1 MVLLGWRRTVAKI
14 PNTQVPMEPTMP
26 TIQTPTQGTATAAA
40 TKNGVPQAVRATYR
54 ITVVADRHLNHVP
67 GFKAQGVWAEIKKK
81 RRDVALIVSDRPS
94 RGAAVFTQNAF
105 AAAPVLLSRE
115 HVENGDIRAIVCN
128 AGNANACTGEQGLAD
143 ARTMAA
149 HAAKALGLSPDQFVV
164 CSTGIIGRPLPLEKV
179 LKGIDLCAKTLDEA
193 TGGEAAEAIT
203 TTDSHP
209 KHVFVQ
215 VDVEGAGGAKG
226 RTFHIAGIAK
236 GAGMIHPNMATM
248 LGFLVTDAPMNAT
261 FLQANLKQAVDATF
275 NMITIDGDQS
285 TNDTCAII
293 ANGAAGGA
301 NLRKGTPEAE
311 AFQAGLQVACKA
323 LAKHIAGDGEGAT
336 SLLEVA
342 VEGAATLADARK
354 VARAVASSSL
364 VKSALHG
371 KDPNWGRV
379 VAAAGACGALVEPSK
394 VSLWFESEHGTVPM
408 LERGEPLAGNLL
420 AEASN
425 VLKAKEVRIR
435 LSLGLG
441 SHHAEAWGCDL
452 SEEYVTFN
460 SAYTT

>member
-1 MVLLGWRRTVAKI
+1 MVLLGWRRSVAKLTH
-14 PNTQVPMEPTMP
+14 NAVAEPSLNDMS
-26 TIQTPTQGTATAAA
+26 QTTTPASPA
-40 TKNGVPQAVRATYR
+40 YS
-54 ITVVADRHLNHVP
+54 ITVQPDRHLNHVP
-67 GFKAQGVWAEIKKK
+67 GFLAQGVWAQIKKK
-81 RRDVALIVSDRPS
+81 RRDVCLIVSDRPS
-94 RGAAVFTQNAF
+94 KGAAVFTQNAF
-105 AAAPVLLSRE
+105 CAAPVIVSRE

-143 ARTMAA
+143 ARAMAV
-149 HAAKALGLSPDQFVV
+149 HAAAKLGLTPDQLIV

-179 LKGIDLCAKTLDEA
+179 ITGIDECAKTLRDA

-209 KHVFVQ
+209 KHVFVE
-215 VDVEGAGGAKG
+215 VKVPGAGGTV

-248 LGFLVTDAPMNAT
+248 LSFLVTDAPLNST
-261 FLQANLKQAVDATF
+261 FLQANLKEAVNATF

-285 TNDTCAII
+285 TNDTCAVI
-293 ANGAAGGA
+293 ANGAAGGP
-301 NLRKGTPEAE
+301 NLRKGTTEAV
-311 AFQAGLQVACKA
+311 AFQAGLQIACKT

-336 SLLEVA
+336 SLMEVA
-342 VEGAATLADARK
+342 VEGASTLADARSI
-354 VARAVASSSL
+354 ARAVASSNL

-371 KDPNWGRV
+371 KDPNWGRI
-379 VAAAGACGALVEPSK
+379 VAAVGACGALVDPNK
-394 VSLWFESEHGTVPM
+394 VSLWFESEHGSVPV

-420 AEASN
+420 QQASD

-435 LSLGLG
+435 VRLGLG
-441 SHHAEAWGCDL
+441 DYSAEAWGCDL

>member
-1 MVLLGWRRTVAKI
+1 MVLLGWRRSLARIDPIHPPAEPSLTDMTQTTTTASPAYTLTVQPDK
-14 PNTQVPMEPTMP
+14 
-26 TIQTPTQGTATAAA
+26 
-40 TKNGVPQAVRATYR
+40 
-54 ITVVADRHLNHVP
+54 HLNHVP
-67 GFKAQGVWAEIKKK
+67 GFLAQGVWAQIKKK
-81 RRDVALIVSDRPS
+81 RRDVCLIVSDRPS
-94 RGAAVFTQNAF
+94 KGAAVFTQNAF
-105 AAAPVLLSRE
+105 CAAPVIVSRE

-143 ARTMAA
+143 ARAMAA
-149 HAAKALGLSPDQFVV
+149 HAAAKLGLTADQLIV
-164 CSTGIIGRPLPLEKV
+164 CSTGIIGRPLPIEKV
-179 LKGIDLCAKTLDEA
+179 ISGIDECAATLRDA

-209 KHVFVQ
+209 KHVFIEVK
-215 VDVEGAGGAKG
+215 VPAAGGKT

-248 LGFLVTDAPMNAT
+248 LGFLVTDAPLNST
-261 FLQANLKQAVDATF
+261 YLQANLKEAVNATF

-293 ANGAAGGA
+293 ANGAAGGP
-301 NLRKGTPEAE
+301 NLRKGTVDAE
-311 AFQAGLQVACKA
+311 AFQAGLQLACKT

-336 SLLEVA
+336 SLMEVS
-342 VEGAATLADARK
+342 VEGASTLSDARTI
-354 VARAVASSSL
+354 ARAVASSNL

-371 KDPNWGRV
+371 KDPNWGRI
-379 VAAAGACGALVEPSK
+379 VAAVGACGALVDPSK
-394 VSLWFESEHGTVPM
+394 VSVWFESEHGSVPV

-420 AEASN
+420 SQASD

-435 LSLGLG
+435 VRLGLG
-441 SHHAEAWGCDL
+441 DHNAEAWGCDL